1 MKKWLALLLVF
12 MMLLSVSALAASAEP
27 SGEASGDAGAWDA
40 YLAYAA
46 AAITAQEEPDF
57 LDMSLNALYNESNE
71 ADPNGWP
78 FDMFVE
84 SRALFV
90 SFEEFVETIY
100 VPGNA
105 SGEPSGEASDE
116 ESSWNSYLAYAAA
129 AITAQEEP
137 DFLDMALNSLY
148 NESNEADPDGW
159 PFDMFVGRGLFVS
172 YADYMATIYG
182 K

>member
-1 MKKWLALLLVF
+1 MKKILAILLAL
-12 MMLLSVSALAASAEP
+12 MMLLSVSALAASEEPSAEP
-27 SGEASGDAGAWDA
+27 SAEANTWAA
-40 YLAYAA
+40 YLEYAA
-46 AAITAQEEPDF
+46 AAITAQEEADF

-90 SFEEFVETIY
+90 SFDEFMKTIY
-100 VPGNA
+100 VA
-105 SGEPSGEASDE
+105 EESSGEPSGE
-116 ESSWNSYLAYAAA
+116 ESSWDSYLAYAAA

-148 NESNEADPDGW
+148 NESNEADPNGW

-172 YADYMATIYG
+172 YDEYMATIYG